1 MVKFLIHN
9 GASLQVRDNK
19 GKTPLDLLGDRNLS
33 YLTEAKDPSSS
44 SEVASKKNKTIDI
57 NIHLVKEE
65 NVENMFHDI
74 REYFDEKLAPKIDN
88 NSSFLD
94 PPSSMG
100 SSSFIYSQAAE
111 ETNIREKSGFK
122 AKKQKS
128 SDKYE
133 ILSVARSN
141 KSRFDLKS
149 SGSKTVKE
157 EQKVGPKSFSVIS
170 Q

>member
-1 MVKFLIHN
+1 MIKFLIHN

-19 GKTPLDLLGDRNLS
+19 GKTPLELLGDRNLS
-33 YLTEAKDPSSS
+33 YLTEVKDPSTS

-74 REYFDEKLAPKIDN
+74 REYFDEKLAPKLAN

-100 SSSFIYSQAAE
+100 SSSFIYSQTAE
-111 ETNIREKSGFK
+111 E
-122 AKKQKS
+122 
-128 SDKYE
+128 
-133 ILSVARSN
+133 
-141 KSRFDLKS
+141 
-149 SGSKTVKE
+149 
-157 EQKVGPKSFSVIS
+157 
-170 Q
+170 